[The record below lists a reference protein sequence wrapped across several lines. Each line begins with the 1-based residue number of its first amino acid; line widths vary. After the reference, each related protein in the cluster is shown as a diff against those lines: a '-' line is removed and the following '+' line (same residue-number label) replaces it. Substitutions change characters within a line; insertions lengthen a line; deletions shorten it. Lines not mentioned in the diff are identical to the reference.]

1 MQTEDVILMWLAL
14 FGVIT
19 LIGIVSLAG
28 ML

>member
-1 MQTEDVILMWLAL
+1 MQTEDMILLYLAV

-28 ML
+28 MI